1 MSVPEQRLLQQMCNK
16 AETRAQAGA
25 LIQRA
30 RLQTAPGSGHA
41 LGSLSSGLPAICAYI
56 ASTRLNN
63 GDVTQQD
70 AQLASCLQ
78 PSDFEKALG
87 IIESAIGAS
96 RPLMNTRNSTGITYE
111 SLFRVHSISESPTM
125 LRIMHEVEQIV
136 IKYAPDTSRRVI
148 ICSIF
153 FWTCKVL
160 KISSFTIQPAEF
172 QERNEID
179 YDNYAYIINILKTRC
194 RDLKADLEDEW
205 AAMQRLQANC
215 SSGSPAKPTRVS
227 MSPTKSPSKKKALR
241 ELPSRDTK
249 KHEAG
254 LFSAPETIEPSSPTS
269 PTKRR
274 KLDPPIQSESV
285 AEPSASDAPVDP
297 PTPSTRSI
305 TIRRQPTVASPQ
317 ATTSQAVATISTPR
331 RQRSSV
337 SASPSKK
344 SRGRE
349 PEVDVVDTSAMD
361 IDEDA
366 ESSSSSDD
374 GDALVSCRFRPVFLD
389 HKQWYRR
396 DPRMAR
402 IWRTAEAHKEAMTKL
417 YGHPFQEYR
426 PQAVFSP

>member
-1 MSVPEQRLLQQMCNK
+1 MSAPEQRLLRQMCSR
-16 AETRAQAGA
+16 AETSAQAAA

-30 RLQTAPGSGHA
+30 RLQTTPGSGHT

-63 GDVTQQD
+63 GDVTKQD

-87 IIESAIGAS
+87 IIESAIGAP
-96 RPLMNTRNSTGITYE
+96 RPLKNTRNSTGITYE
-111 SLFRVHSISESPTM
+111 SLFRVYSISESPTM
-125 LRIMHEVEQIV
+125 LRIMHKVEQIV

-148 ICSIF
+148 ICTIF

-160 KISSFTIQPAEF
+160 KISSFTIQSAEF
-172 QERNEID
+172 LEKNEID
-179 YDNYAYIINILKTRC
+179 YDSYAYIINILKTRC

-205 AAMQRLQANC
+205 AAMQRLQAS
-215 SSGSPAKPTRVS
+215 SSGSPAKPTQVS
-227 MSPTKSPSKKKALR
+227 LSPTKSPSKKKALR

-249 KHEAG
+249 KHEVA
-254 LFSAPETIEPSSPTS
+254 LFPAAETVAPSTPTS
-269 PTKRR
+269 PAKRR
-274 KLDPPIQSESV
+274 KLDPPVRSETA
-285 AEPSASDAPVDP
+285 AEPSASDVPVDP

-305 TIRRQPTVASPQ
+305 TIRRQPAIAPPP
-317 ATTSQAVATISTPR
+317 ATTSQDVATISTPR

-337 SASPSKK
+337 SVSPSKK
-344 SRGRE
+344 SRGKE

-361 IDEDA
+361 VDEDA
-366 ESSSSSDD
+366 ESSSPSDD
-374 GDALVSCRFRPVFLD
+374 GDVLVSRRFRPVFLD

-417 YGHPFQEYR
+417 YGHPFEEYR
-426 PQAVFSP
+426 PQAVLSP